1 METSDMKKKSRGFVL
16 EEKKITK
23 VICLQGN
30 AIQDGLNSGGYL
42 KLWLNAWAK
51 VTVSRTIMPKL
62 GA

>member
-1 METSDMKKKSRGFVL
+1 MKKKSRGFEL
-16 EEKKITK
+16 EEKKK
-23 VICLQGN
+23 QNKMICLQGN